1 MSKRKTNRNTT
12 NRKKINC
19 NKAKLN
25 EMKRRMKTIA
35 GYGKILAA
43 IIAFVTAVL
52 TVLVTIKNE
61 FFDGSF
67 KSISMSYDCCVPYD
81 YMGLDGICYK
91 DNNNDSILEVD
102 DIFAIQACFEN
113 PKTQK
118 IPITNIRTRITKM
131 EPIIEENL
139 TIYSGLK
146 SNTLKI
152 YVINN
157 GWGDASEHSANLF
170 FSPDDEDVVYPISAI
185 GDEISCI
192 QSFSPKS
199 GEVIQIAEYKLN
211 LAKYKAYCR
220 GSYISLGYTLDG
232 QHQYAETNG
241 EQIDYGFM
249 GFLDYDEETC
259 QFFTDYYSN
268 GEGDGEF
275 SSTLFAVLDV
285 DNFLESMP
293 RVEDTYIIETVIAP
307 TKSCYIE
314 CNNNFE
320 ISGKTYKTR
329 TVKVRVTVP
338 VYHYEDDLYTDSMD
352 LHQMIWDL
360 AEFDKPSFYQMS
372 TISEKYR
379 YRPQKLLS

>member
-1 MSKRKTNRNTT
+1 
-12 NRKKINC
+12 
-19 NKAKLN
+19 
-25 EMKRRMKTIA
+25 MKTIA

-67 KSISMSYDCCVPYD
+67 KSISMSYNCCVPYD

-91 DNNNDSILEVD
+91 DNDDDNILEVD

-113 PKTQK
+113 HKTRK
-118 IPITNIRTRITKM
+118 IPITNIRTEITNI

-139 TIYSGLK
+139 TIYSGIK

-157 GWGDASEHSANLF
+157 GWGDASEHSANLY
-170 FSPDDEDVVYPISAI
+170 FSPDDEGDEYPLSAL
-185 GDEISCI
+185 GDEIYCT
-192 QSFSPKS
+192 QSFSPKA
-199 GEVIQIAEYKLN
+199 GEIIQIAEYELN
-211 LAKYKAYCR
+211 LAKYKTYCG
-220 GSYISLGYTLDG
+220 GSYINLRYTLDG
-232 QHQYAETNG
+232 QHRYAEMNG

-249 GFLDYDEETC
+249 GTVVYDDETS
-259 QFFTDYYSN
+259 QFYPGY
-268 GEGDGEF
+268 GEGLGDGF
-275 SSTLFAVLDV
+275 STTLFAVLNV
-285 DNFLESMP
+285 DNFSGDYLHFISLESMP

-314 CNNNFE
+314 CNNSFE
-320 ISGKTYKTR
+320 ISGKNYKTR

-338 VYHYEDDLYTDSMD
+338 VYHFEDDLYTDSMD
-352 LHQMIWDL
+352 LRHMIWDL
-360 AEFDKPSFYQMS
+360 AKFDKPSSYQIS
-372 TISEKYR
+372 KLSEKYR
-379 YRPQKLLS
+379 YKPQKIVITS